1 MILLM
6 ILDGYGIDAPGPG
19 NAISLAKKPNLDKL
33 FAAYPHTQIGASG
46 LSVGLP
52 DGQMGN
58 SEVGHLNMGAGRVI
72 YQEITRIDKAIDD
85 GDFFANPVLKA
96 SMSKAAKLG
105 NAVHLFGLVS
115 NGGVH
120 SSLKHLDALIDMAKK
135 EGVRKLFLHA
145 FMDGRDT
152 SPTSGVGFI
161 RERVAK
167 FAQVGLGAVATVMG
181 RYWGMDRDKRWDRVE
196 KAYNAIVKRVGVQ
209 ATDPVQSVQ
218 DSYARNVTD
227 EFIEPVVMN
236 TQPPFSIGDGDL
248 FLFFNFRSDRVREIA
263 SIFYKKTESTFPHPE
278 GPTVELVSL
287 TQYDEKFDFP
297 IAFPYHKH
305 EGILVELLTE
315 KGKKYLKIA
324 ETEKYP
330 HVTYFFNGGEEVP
343 FDGEV
348 REMIHSPK
356 VATYD
361 LQPEMSA
368 PEVAAKCTLHIRS
381 RQFDVVV
388 LNFANPD
395 MVGHTGIIPAAVKA
409 IEAVDAGV
417 GLVMSA
423 VEDIGGS
430 AIVTAD
436 HGNAETM
443 IDKQT
448 GKPFTA
454 HTTNPVPLLFY
465 DKSFRPGLRSGGI
478 LADIAPTML
487 QLLDMKVPPEMTGRS
502 LFL

>member
-6 ILDGYGIDAPGPG
+6 ILDGYGIDVPGPG

-33 FAAYPHTQIGASG
+33 FSAYPHTQIGASG

-58 SEVGHLNMGAGRVI
+58 SEVGHLNMGAGRII

-96 SMSKAAKLG
+96 SMSKAAKSG

-115 NGGVH
+115 DGGVH

-152 SPTSGVGFI
+152 SPTSGVGFMQ
-161 RERVAK
+161 ERVAK

-196 KAYNAIVKRVGVQ
+196 KAYNAIVKRVGVH
-209 ATDPVQSVQ
+209 AIDPVQAVQ

-227 EFIEPVVMN
+227 EFIEPIVIN
-236 TQPPFSIGDGDL
+236 TQPPFSMSDGDL

-278 GPTVELVSL
+278 GPNVELVSL
-287 TQYDEKFDFP
+287 TQYDETFGFP
-297 IAFPYHKH
+297 IAFPYRKH
-305 EGILVELLTE
+305 ERILVELLTE

-330 HVTYFFNGGEEVP
+330 HVTYFLNGGREEQYPGEDRIMVP
-343 FDGEV
+343 
-348 REMIHSPK
+348 SPK

-368 PEVAAKCTLHIRS
+368 PELTDR
-381 RQFDVVV
+381 
-388 LNFANPD
+388 
-395 MVGHTGIIPAAVKA
+395 
-409 IEAVDAGV
+409 
-417 GLVMSA
+417 A
-423 VEDIGGS
+423 VE
-430 AIVTAD
+430 AI
-436 HGNAETM
+436 
-443 IDKQT
+443 
-448 GKPFTA
+448 
-454 HTTNPVPLLFY
+454 Y
-465 DKSFRPGLRSGGI
+465 SG
-478 LADIAPTML
+478 
-487 QLLDMKVPPEMTGRS
+487 
-502 LFL
+502 